1 MSDERTVGVVP
12 PQNVEAEE
20 FLLGSILTEEKI
32 LVDIIDAIHPDDF
45 YDPRHRILYQGILD
59 LYNKNKPVDLL
70 TITNILR
77 DKGQLEAVG
86 GASYVSRITSIIPT
100 AAHAE
105 TYAEIVREKSTRRH
119 LIGAGEKIVKL
130 AHDETAEREVAEL
143 LELAEAEIYQ
153 VSQAGQGNFSKQ
165 FR

>member
-77 DKGQLEAVG
+77 DKG
-86 GASYVSRITSIIPT
+86 SR
-100 AAHAE
+100 
-105 TYAEIVREKSTRRH
+105 RN
-119 LIGAGEKIVKL
+119 LC
-130 AHDETAEREVAEL
+130 
-143 LELAEAEIYQ
+143 
-153 VSQAGQGNFSKQ
+153 
-165 FR
+165 

>member
-1 MSDERTVGVVP
+1 M
-12 PQNVEAEE
+12 Q
-20 FLLGSILTEEKI
+20 
-32 LVDIIDAIHPDDF
+32 
-45 YDPRHRILYQGILD
+45 
-59 LYNKNKPVDLL
+59 
-70 TITNILR
+70 ITNILR

-86 GASYVSRITSIIPT
+86 GASYVSRITRITPT

-105 TYAEIVREKSTRRH
+105 TYAENVREKSTRRH

-153 VSQAGQGNFSKQ
+153 VSQAGQGNNELVSLASLLARSFD
-165 FR
+165 RIEALHATGGEIRDACLHRE

>member
-70 TITNILR
+70 MARFPSAMRCRSPIFCVI
-77 DKGQLEAVG
+77 K
-86 GASYVSRITSIIPT
+86 AS
-100 AAHAE
+100 
-105 TYAEIVREKSTRRH
+105 
-119 LIGAGEKIVKL
+119 
-130 AHDETAEREVAEL
+130 
-143 LELAEAEIYQ
+143 
-153 VSQAGQGNFSKQ
+153 
-165 FR
+165 